1 MIINGLQEKN
11 SKVKRGKSFFF
22 FWPEGSDEEED
33 PAGRDGQE
41 DGAAADG
48 RRDRLAGRDNLPVP
62 EGSNDRLKT
71 TIVTEY
77 IV

>member
-1 MIINGLQEKN
+1 L
-11 SKVKRGKSFFF
+11 FL
-22 FWPEGSDEEED
+22 PEGSDEEED

-48 RRDRLAGRDNLPVP
+48 RRDRLAGRDHLPVP

-71 TIVTEY
+71 TKLLLSK
-77 IV
+77 

>member
-1 MIINGLQEKN
+1 MIINGSQENTLMWKDE
-11 SKVKRGKSFFF
+11 KFFL

-48 RRDRLAGRDNLPVP
+48 RRDRLAGRDHLPVP

-71 TIVTEY
+71 TIVT
-77 IV
+77 